1 MAVSAELGSGACALL
16 LIGASASAQEAPRY
30 YRIAM
35 AVERD
40 GKILGTPTLIAASG
54 VPASVTVD
62 GAYRIEASANVAA
75 GATSSPI
82 AVSSKLYLPDAGR
95 WELAATPSVSI
106 RPGENAEMT
115 INRPKHGS
123 ITIKLRVDPVD
134 KAVIDDPA

>member
-1 MAVSAELGSGACALL
+1 MAVSAELGSWACALL
-16 LIGASASAQEAPRY
+16 LIGANASAQEAPRY

-35 AVERD
+35 AIERD
-40 GKILGTPTLIAASG
+40 GKIVGTPTLIAASG

-95 WELAATPSVSI
+95 WELAATPSVSV
-106 RPGENAEMT
+106 RPGDDAEIT
-115 INRPKHGS
+115 ISRSKHGS
-123 ITIKLRVDPVD
+123 VTIKFRVDPVD